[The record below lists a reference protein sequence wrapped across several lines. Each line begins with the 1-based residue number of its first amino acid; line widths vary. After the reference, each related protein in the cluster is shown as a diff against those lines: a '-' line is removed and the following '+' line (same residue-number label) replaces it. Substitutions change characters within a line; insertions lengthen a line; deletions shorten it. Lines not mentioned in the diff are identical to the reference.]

1 MFGHLTYKQPVTKT
15 GADRDFNRFVRG
27 IDEKCFGRR
36 YRERGKHITFARGV
50 EYQIRGV
57 LHNHVLLGLTG
68 DLSPFD
74 IIRLWERIGSLVE
87 IDGVL
92 QPRTGF
98 ARVYEYD
105 PNLGGSHYVSKYAVK
120 GGTVEVGC
128 SKKTELAL
136 QLRPFTNGAGHQQEI
151 NFLHDGKLHLQ
162 QQELP
167 L

>member
-87 IDGVL
+87 IDGV
-92 QPRTGF
+92 
-98 ARVYEYD
+98 
-105 PNLGGSHYVSKYAVK
+105 
-120 GGTVEVGC
+120 
-128 SKKTELAL
+128 
-136 QLRPFTNGAGHQQEI
+136 
-151 NFLHDGKLHLQ
+151 
-162 QQELP
+162 
-167 L
+167 

>member
-1 MFGHLTYKQPVTKT
+1 MFGHLTYKQPVTKI

-105 PNLGGSHYVSKYAVK
+105 PNLGG
-120 GGTVEVGC
+120 
-128 SKKTELAL
+128 
-136 QLRPFTNGAGHQQEI
+136 
-151 NFLHDGKLHLQ
+151 
-162 QQELP
+162 
-167 L
+167 